1 MAQLVPPHRP
11 SRQLGHY
18 IFLTMEPGKIF
29 SEQIFTHLTSALGRK
44 KNALLRPRAGSGTNL
59 PADLASL
66 SPSLGLSFPHLRNG
80 NSNISTYHLTTA
92 ARSFLSHFVPEL
104 PLRYICAEGLGP
116 AFL

>member
-1 MAQLVPPHRP
+1 
-11 SRQLGHY
+11 
-18 IFLTMEPGKIF
+18 MEPGKIF
-29 SEQIFTHLTSALGRK
+29 SEPIFTHLTSALGRK
-44 KNALLRPRAGSGTNL
+44 NALLRSRAGSGTNL
-59 PADLASL
+59 PADLANL

-92 ARSFLSHFVPEL
+92 ASSFLSHLVPEL